1 MSQQVLDCKL
11 LAKISN
17 PRKIRM
23 WIFFYLKKIR
33 RGQKLEECVF
43 ASFGNSSEI
52 DGYQFIKK
60 NGAKR
65 ENTNNN
71 ISVH

>member
-1 MSQQVLDCKL
+1 
-11 LAKISN
+11 
-17 PRKIRM
+17 M
-23 WIFFYLKKIR
+23 WIFFCFKKIR